1 MIAAPASKQDWKQ
14 RVRWARCSSS
24 ALKAMDIA
32 NLTATKP
39 VPWYAE
45 LDASHWRVL
54 TASFLGFL
62 FDGYETYALFV
73 AMGPALRQLLGP
85 TQLASLTRYAGILVA
100 ATLLGWAVGGV
111 LGGIL
116 ADYWGRKRTMM
127 FTILLYAVFTG
138 STAFAHSWSQMALC
152 RFLTGLG
159 LGGEWAT
166 GAALI
171 AETWPARARSK
182 GQSLM
187 QSAFG
192 CGALSAAAVWF
203 FLQPVGG
210 PSAWR
215 YLFLIGVIPAFFVL
229 YIRRNVHESEKW
241 QEKNA
246 ERKDL
251 QIQRRAGVHLSRE
264 EAVVADFTVSA
275 IFRDPSLRRLTL
287 LCMVMSFGSNVGYWA
302 ISGWIPAYVESVAR
316 RSYPAAEAARL
327 AAQSGIFYTFLGMI
341 GLASVG
347 FVADY
352 LGRRAMLT
360 IYFCG
365 SIVATPLVFLWTHN
379 PRTLLMVAAING
391 LFTSGQFAWMSVYP
405 PELFPTAVRGTA
417 ISFIF
422 NSARFI
428 ACWGPLVAGF
438 LITRLGGYSTA
449 AVLFSVT
456 YFFALCAVPFLP
468 ETKGKPLPA

>member
-1 MIAAPASKQDWKQ
+1 MAIANVPASKS
-14 RVRWARCSSS
+14 VR
-24 ALKAMDIA
+24 
-32 NLTATKP
+32 
-39 VPWYAE
+39 WYAE
-45 LDASHWRVL
+45 VSASQWRVL
-54 TASFLGFL
+54 AATFLGFL
-62 FDGYETYALFV
+62 FDGYETYALFMV
-73 AMGPALRQLLGP
+73 MGPALRQLLGP
-85 TQLASLTRYAGILVA
+85 AQLPSLARYAGMMVA

-111 LGGIL
+111 LGGIV
-116 ADYWGRKRTMM
+116 ADYQGRKRTMM
-127 FTILLYAVFTG
+127 FTILLYALFTG
-138 STAFAHSWSQMALC
+138 LTAFVHSWQQMALC

-166 GAALI
+166 GATLI

-182 GQSLM
+182 GQSIM

-192 CGALSAAAVWF
+192 WGALLAAAVWY
-203 FLQPVGG
+203 FLQPAGG
-210 PSAWR
+210 PAAWR

-229 YIRRNVHESEKW
+229 YVWRNVHESEKW

-246 ERKDL
+246 ERKQL
-251 QIQRRAGVHLSRE
+251 QSRRRAGARLSRE

-275 IFRDPSLRRLTL
+275 IFGDRNLRRLTL

-302 ISGWIPAYVESVAR
+302 LSGWIPAYVEAVAR
-316 RSYPAAEAARL
+316 KSYAGAAAAHL
-327 AAQSGIFYTFLGMI
+327 AAQSGMLYTFAGMI
-341 GLASVG
+341 GLGSAG
-347 FVADY
+347 FVADVI
-352 LGRRAMLT
+352 GRRAMLAV
-360 IYFCG
+360 YFGG
-365 SIVATPLVFLWTHN
+365 SLVATPLVFLWTHD
-379 PRTLLMVAAING
+379 PRNLLIVAAING
-391 LFTSGQFAWMSVYP
+391 LFTSGQFTWMSIYP

-438 LITRLGGYSTA
+438 LISRLGGYSTA
-449 AVLFSVT
+449 AVLFSIT